1 MTGEKRESTSRRT
14 VLKAAGATGALA
26 GLARATGV
34 GRAQAAEIAL
44 DGDTA
49 GWVGRAPQSIAGQ
62 TNPTLSLEPGRTY
75 RVTWT
80 NADGAP
86 HNLVVA
92 DADGNRLAGT
102 EIVSEEGATRTLEF
116 EATPAMATYYCEV
129 HPQSMRGSVA
139 VGPAGTTGETATGE
153 TATEETAT
161 GDQQTTEES
170 QSPTEDGP
178 PPVIDAETIVLGA
191 RAAYWLGLAP
201 AGIEGRTNPT
211 LRLREG
217 RRYELVWVNLDGVE
231 HDFHLIDAQGEDVA
245 DTSAREDVGDTHATD
260 FEAAPEMAEY
270 YCEFHPQSMRG
281 TVEIA

>member
-1 MTGEKRESTSRRT
+1 MTGEKRGTASRRT

-26 GLARATGV
+26 GLARTAGV

-44 DGDTA
+44 GGDTE
-49 GWVGRAPQSIAGQ
+49 GWVGRSPQSIAGE

-80 NADGAP
+80 NVDGAS

-102 EIVSEEGATRTLEF
+102 EIVDEEGASRTLTF
-116 EATPAMATYYCEV
+116 EATPAVATYYCEV
-129 HPQSMRGSVA
+129 HPESMRGSVA
-139 VGPAGTTGETATGE
+139 VGAAGTTGETATDG
-153 TATEETAT
+153 TATGETAT
-161 GDQQTTEES
+161 GDQQTTAES
-170 QSPTEDGP
+170 QTPTDDGP
-178 PPVIDAETIVLGA
+178 PPVIDAETVVLGA

-217 RRYELVWVNLDGVE
+217 ERYELVWVNLDGVE
-231 HDFHLIDAQGEDVA
+231 HDFHLADARGEDVA
-245 DTSAREDVGDTHATD
+245 DTSAREDAGDTHATD
-260 FEAAPEMAEY
+260 FEAVPEMAEY

-281 TVEIA
+281 TVETV